1 MRVKG
6 VLAYDGSAFYGFQ
19 SQKSTSK
26 TVSET
31 VRKALHRLGI
41 TAPPVGSGRTDRGVH
56 ATGQV
61 VHFDLPAHW
70 QNDRLK
76 LKVMLNR
83 LLEPHIQFKHISPVA
98 DSFHAR
104 FDARRRIYRYVI
116 KRHQPTPFEAPYC
129 RHLQDLDEEKLLD
142 ALRLFE
148 GEHDFLHFHK
158 RGSDPKSTVRTI
170 YRTGLFTFGS
180 YKIVLF
186 EANGF
191 LRAQVR
197 MMLESSVM
205 AMRGELQ
212 ESDIR
217 DQLNG
222 KKIFTPPLAP
232 PQGLYL
238 SRVIY

>member
-1 MRVKG
+1 
-6 VLAYDGSAFYGFQ
+6 LAYDGSAFFGFQ

-31 VRKALHRLGI
+31 VRRAFHRLGI
-41 TAPPVGSGRTDRGVH
+41 KTPPVGSGRTDRGVH

-61 VHFDLPAHW
+61 VHFDLPVHW
-70 QNDRLK
+70 QNDRQK

-104 FDARRRIYRYVI
+104 FCAKRRIYRYVI
-116 KRHQPTPFEAPYC
+116 KPLQPTPFEAPYC
-129 RHLQDLDEEKLLD
+129 RYLRDLDEERLLG

-148 GEHDFLHFHK
+148 GEHDFMHFHK

-170 YRTGLFTFGS
+170 YRTALYTFGN

-212 ESDIR
+212 ESDIT
-217 DQLNG
+217 DQLCG
-222 KKIFTPPLAP
+222 KITPPLAP